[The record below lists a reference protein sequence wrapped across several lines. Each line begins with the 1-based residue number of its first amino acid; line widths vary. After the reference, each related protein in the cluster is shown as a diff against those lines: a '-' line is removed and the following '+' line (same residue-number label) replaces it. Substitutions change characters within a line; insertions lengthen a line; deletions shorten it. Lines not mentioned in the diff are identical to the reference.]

1 VVLELGK
8 AGVFG
13 AGSGVRPVLADGVAV
28 ATLRASTWRE
38 QATALVGDREW
49 SFGKRQGLLQG
60 RWAVDPEGSA
70 RLRARRV
77 SLWKGSWR
85 ADLEGTPVEVE
96 ELSHSTSA
104 HRFVTGGQQVAHS
117 GTTGGWSPRPTLT
130 AAPGMPL
137 HHQVF
142 LLWLELVIR
151 GRSGDGSGAAFA
163 GSDGGGG
170 GGN

>member
-1 VVLELGK
+1 VLELGK
-8 AGVFG
+8 AGVLG
-13 AGSGVRPVLADGVAV
+13 VGSGVRPVLADGAVV
-28 ATLRASTWRE
+28 ATLRASNWRE
-38 QATALVGDREW
+38 QATAVVGDREW
-49 SFGKRQGLLQG
+49 AFGKRTGELHG
-60 RWAVDPEGSA
+60 RWSVDPEDSA
-70 RLRARRV
+70 RLRARQA
-77 SLWKGSWR
+77 SFWR
-85 ADLEGTPVEVE
+85 STWVADLEGTRVDVEK
-96 ELSHSTSA
+96 LSLWTSA
-104 HRFVTGGQQVAHS
+104 HRFLSGGQQVAHS

-130 AAPGMPL
+130 AVPGMPL